1 MLNTNDPNKIDPNI
15 SDPKD
20 ISKLSQKILGY
31 YNKKYNNNEKNSK
44 QKIPKEGRK
53 INDIK
58 QKYKSVI
65 IKDADIQRKKD
76 ILVEI
81 KKKKEEE
88 LKKIEEELKKSKS
101 LVTTS
106 SNKKPTNIFEAIKV
120 NNKEQFTKII
130 YYRFLVIQKK
140 IKIMNLVLSMYI
152 DNRIILCIDEEQT
165 DPVIKAENNKIITE
179 LKDDIIILENVINN
193 ALLKDNDINCELDKS
208 ILELQKILQFY
219 NVNNKNDEN
228 NK

>member
-1 MLNTNDPNKIDPNI
+1 MLNTNDPNNNDPNKIDPNK

-44 QKIPKEGRK
+44 QKIPKTGRK
-53 INDIK
+53 IHEIK

-65 IKDADIQRKKD
+65 IKDNDIQRKKD
-76 ILVEI
+76 ILLEI

-88 LKKIEEELKKSKS
+88 IKKAEEEMKTSKS
-101 LVTTS
+101 LVTTTT
-106 SNKKPTNIFEAIKV
+106 NKTSGKKISEITKV
-120 NNKEQFTKII
+120 NNKELFTKII

-152 DNRIILCIDEEQT
+152 DNKIIICIDDELT
-165 DPVIKAENNKIITE
+165 DPIIKAENNEIIAE
-179 LKDDIIILENVINN
+179 LKIDIKILEDVIND
-193 ALLKDNDINCELDKS
+193 ALLHDDKNNCELDKS
-208 ILELQKILQFY
+208 LLELNKILNFY
-219 NVNNKNDEN
+219 NQNK
-228 NK
+228 